1 MPVFYLSGLHWPLKG
16 MGTDTI
22 FDFIP
27 PPPLNFFRPPEF
39 LYLSLTHSTPVS
51 YPFGLPWPH
60 KGTGTDT
67 IFDFIPPP
75 PPQLNFYR
83 PPEFLYLSLT
93 HSMPVSYLSG
103 LPRPHKGMGT
113 DTIVELPVSSRPV
126 WYLTCPLLV
135 PYPSL
140 TCSLL
145 LHNRA
150 QPYRNLSCYTF
161 CCPSPATTGKK
172 IH

>member
-1 MPVFYLSGLHWPLKG
+1 MRIGDSIKCCRVPRHVQSSTLPLLIHPLPVPYQS
-16 MGTDTI
+16 
-22 FDFIP
+22 
-27 PPPLNFFRPPEF
+27 
-39 LYLSLTHSTPVS
+39 
-51 YPFGLPWPH
+51 GLPWPH

-140 TCSLL
+140 TCPLPIPYCLASLG
-145 LHNRA
+145 
-150 QPYRNLSCYTF
+150 LSR
-161 CCPSPATTGKK
+161 PL
-172 IH
+172 